1 MLMNI
6 IIIGAA
12 GGIGSKLVQDLMGT
26 SNLLLGYYN
35 SSLNVP
41 VESDKVDATDFESV
55 ENFIKKGLDKFETV
69 DAVVCLPGSLI
80 LKPAHKCS
88 EEEFYQTIN
97 TNLKTSFSVTR
108 AAGQLLKDSSIVL
121 MSTAAANIGLA
132 NHELIAAAKCGVE
145 GLARSAAKT
154 YARKNLRFNTVSPG
168 MVETP
173 LTSSITSNEILRK
186 ASEKMHTLQRI
197 GKPKDISNM
206 IKFLINPENNWITGQ
221 NFIVD
226 GGLSST
232 K

>member
-1 MLMNI
+1 MNI
-6 IIIGAA
+6 LIIGAA
-12 GGIGSKLVQDLMGT
+12 GGIGSELVQDLMGT

-41 VESDKVDATDFESV
+41 VESDKVDATDFKSV
-55 ENFIKKGLDKFETV
+55 TNFVQKGLDKFGTI
-69 DAVVCLPGSLI
+69 DAIVCLPGSLI

-88 EEEFYQTIN
+88 EEEFYNTID
-97 TNLKTSFSVTR
+97 TNLKSSFSVTR
-108 AAGQLLKDSSIVL
+108 AAGELLKDCSVVL
-121 MSTAAANIGLA
+121 MSTAAASVGLA
-132 NHELIAAAKCGVE
+132 NHELIASAKSGVE

-154 YARKNLRFNTVSPG
+154 YARKNLRFNTISPG

-173 LTSSITSNEILRK
+173 LTSSITSNDIIRK
-186 ASEKMHTLQRI
+186 ASEKMHALQRI
-197 GKPKDISNM
+197 GKPRDIANM

>member
-1 MLMNI
+1 MPMNI
-6 IIIGAA
+6 LVIGAA

-41 VESDKVDATDFESV
+41 VESVKVDAADFDSV
-55 ENFIKKGLDKFETV
+55 ENFIKEGLDKFETI
-69 DAVVCLPGSLI
+69 DSVVCLPGSLI

-88 EEEFYQTIN
+88 EEEFYQTIDK
-97 TNLKTSFSVTR
+97 NLKTSFSVTR
-108 AAGQLLKDSSIVL
+108 AAGEHLKDSSIVL
-121 MSTAAANIGLA
+121 MSTAAASIGLA

-168 MVETP
+168 LVDTP
-173 LTSSITSNEILRK
+173 LTSNITSNDIILQ
-186 ASEKMHTLQRI
+186 ASKKMLASQRI
-197 GKPKDISNM
+197 GQPKDISNM
-206 IKFLINPENNWITGQ
+206 IKFLIKKENNWITGQ

-226 GGLSST
+226 GGLT
-232 K
+232 

>member
-1 MLMNI
+1 MNI
-6 IIIGAA
+6 LVIGAA

-41 VESDKVDATDFESV
+41 VESDKVDATDFDSV
-55 ENFIKKGLDKFETV
+55 ENFIKKGLDKFGTV

-88 EEEFYQTIN
+88 EEEFYQTID

-108 AAGQLLKDSSIVL
+108 AAGEHLKDSSIVL
-121 MSTAAANIGLA
+121 MSTAAASIGLA
-132 NHELIAAAKCGVE
+132 NHELIAAAKSGVE

-154 YARKNLRFNTVSPG
+154 YARKNLRFNTISPG

-173 LTSSITSNEILRK
+173 LTSSITSNEIVRK

>member
-1 MLMNI
+1 MNTLI
-6 IIIGAA
+6 LGAA

-41 VESDKVDATDFESV
+41 VESEKIDATDFDSV
-55 ENFIKKGLDKFETV
+55 ENFIKKGLDKYGTV

-88 EEEFYQTIN
+88 EEEFYQTID

-108 AAGQLLKDSSIVL
+108 AAGEHLKDSSIVL
-121 MSTAAANIGLA
+121 MSTAAASVGLA
-132 NHELIAAAKCGVE
+132 NHELIAAAKSGVE
-145 GLARSAAKT
+145 GLAKAAAKT

-168 MVETP
+168 MVDTP
-173 LTSSITSNEILRK
+173 LTSRITSNEIVRK
-186 ASEKMHTLQRI
+186 ASEKMHALQRI

-221 NFIVD
+221 NFVVD

>member
-1 MLMNI
+1 MNTLI
-6 IIIGAA
+6 LGAA

-41 VESDKVDATDFESV
+41 VESEKVDATDFDSV
-55 ENFIKKGLDKFETV
+55 ENFIKKGLDKYGTV

-88 EEEFYQTIN
+88 EEEFYQTID

-108 AAGQLLKDSSIVL
+108 AAGEHLKDSSIVL
-121 MSTAAANIGLA
+121 MSTAAASIGLA
-132 NHELIAAAKCGVE
+132 NHELIAAAKSGVE

-173 LTSSITSNEILRK
+173 LTSSITSNEIVRK

>member
-1 MLMNI
+1 MSMNI
-6 IIIGAA
+6 LIIGAA

-41 VESDKVDATDFESV
+41 VESDKVDATDFNSV

-69 DAVVCLPGSLI
+69 DAVVCLSGSLI

-88 EEEFYQTIN
+88 EEEFYQTIDI
-97 TNLKTSFSVTR
+97 NLKTSFSVTR
-108 AAGQLLKDSSIVL
+108 AAGEHLKDCSIVL
-121 MSTAAANIGLA
+121 MSTAAASIGLA
-132 NHELIAAAKCGVE
+132 NHELIAAAKAGVE

-173 LTSSITSNEILRK
+173 LTKSITSNEILKK

-206 IKFLINPENNWITGQ
+206 INIEKYIERLLSRP
-221 NFIVD
+221 
-226 GGLSST
+226 GLQKAMT
-232 K
+232 I

>member
-1 MLMNI
+1 MNI
-6 IIIGAA
+6 LIIGAA
-12 GGIGSKLVQDLMGT
+12 GGIGSELVQDLMGT

-41 VESDKVDATDFESV
+41 VESDKVDATDFKSV
-55 ENFIKKGLDKFETV
+55 TNFVQKGLDKFGSI
-69 DAVVCLPGSLI
+69 DAIVCLPGSLI
-80 LKPAHKCS
+80 LKPAHKCT
-88 EEEFYQTIN
+88 EEEFYNTID
-97 TNLKTSFSVTR
+97 TNLKSSFAVTR
-108 AAGQLLKDSSIVL
+108 AAGELLKDCSIVL
-121 MSTAAANIGLA
+121 MSTAAASVGLA
-132 NHELIAAAKCGVE
+132 NHELIASAKSGVE

-154 YARKNLRFNTVSPG
+154 YARKNLRFNTISPG

-173 LTSSITSNEILRK
+173 LTSSITSNDIIRK
-186 ASEKMHTLQRI
+186 ASEKMHALQRI
-197 GKPKDISNM
+197 GKPRDIANM

>member
-1 MLMNI
+1 MNI
-6 IIIGAA
+6 LIIGAA

-41 VESDKVDATDFESV
+41 VESEKVDATDFDSV
-55 ENFIKKGLDKFETV
+55 ENFIKKGLDKYGTV

-121 MSTAAANIGLA
+121 MSTAAASIGLA
-132 NHELIAAAKCGVE
+132 NHELIAAAKSGVE

-173 LTSSITSNEILRK
+173 LTSSITSNEIVRK

>member
-1 MLMNI
+1 MNTLI
-6 IIIGAA
+6 LGAA

-41 VESDKVDATDFESV
+41 VESEKVDATDFDSV
-55 ENFIKKGLDKFETV
+55 ENFIKKGLDKYGTV

-88 EEEFYQTIN
+88 EEEFYQTIDI
-97 TNLKTSFSVTR
+97 NLKTSFSVTR
-108 AAGQLLKDSSIVL
+108 AAGEHLKDSSIVL
-121 MSTAAANIGLA
+121 MSTAAASIGLA
-132 NHELIAAAKCGVE
+132 NHELIAAAKSGVE
-145 GLARSAAKT
+145 GLAKAAAKT

-173 LTSSITSNEILRK
+173 LTSSITSNEIVRK

>member
-1 MLMNI
+1 MNTL
-6 IIIGAA
+6 IIGAA
-12 GGIGSKLVQDLMGT
+12 GGIGSELVQDLMGT

-41 VESDKVDATDFESV
+41 VESDKVDATDFKSV
-55 ENFIKKGLDKFETV
+55 TNFIQKGLDKFGSI
-69 DAVVCLPGSLI
+69 DALVCLPGSLI
-80 LKPAHKCS
+80 LKPAHKCT
-88 EEEFYQTIN
+88 EEEFYNTID
-97 TNLKTSFSVTR
+97 TNLKSSFAVTR
-108 AAGQLLKDSSIVL
+108 AAGELLKDCSIVL
-121 MSTAAANIGLA
+121 MSTAAASVGLA
-132 NHELIAAAKCGVE
+132 NHELIASAKSGVE

-154 YARKNLRFNTVSPG
+154 YARKNLRFNTISPG

-173 LTSSITSNEILRK
+173 LTSSITSNDIIRK
-186 ASEKMHTLQRI
+186 ASEKMHALQRI
-197 GKPKDISNM
+197 GKPRDIANM

>member
-1 MLMNI
+1 MPMNI
-6 IIIGAA
+6 LIIGAA

-41 VESDKVDATDFESV
+41 VESDKVDATDFDSV
-55 ENFIKKGLDKFETV
+55 ENFIKKGLDTFETI
-69 DAVVCLPGSLI
+69 DSVVCLPGSLI

-88 EEEFYQTIN
+88 EEEFYQTID
-97 TNLKTSFSVTR
+97 TNLKTSFAVTR
-108 AAGQLLKDSSIVL
+108 AAGEHLKDSSIVL
-121 MSTAAANIGLA
+121 MSTAAASIGLA
-132 NHELIAAAKCGVE
+132 NHELISAAKAGVE

-173 LTSSITSNEILRK
+173 LTSSITNNEIVRK